1 MILKILLK
9 NKIFRSK
16 LSKKVRNFFNIKP
29 SFDLVDYTSKNISVS
44 DAFIWRTDNGFKTIF
59 KFTNIIK
66 HFYGEEE
73 QNLRIIFFDS
83 NNNLIKE
90 KYINGIETGELL
102 IDQNFLNNIKG
113 YGVFYVFHNSNSYLN
128 GIIRNSCYTGYSLND
143 SLPSFVHGNT
153 IAAEQN
159 LNNLKINYG
168 LGGISF
174 YKKNIYTVQNY
185 FNFDKT
191 EIMLVNPTDKGINI
205 SINGKNVFL
214 NRGYSR
220 SFDTSKE
227 KLIKIKSNCYL
238 LRPIVFTYNNSF
250 FDVYHG

>member
-1 MILKILLK
+1 MTLKILLK

-16 LSKKVRNFFNIKP
+16 ISKKVRNFFNIKP
-29 SFDLVDYTSKNISVS
+29 SFDLVDYTSENISVS

-83 NNNLIKE
+83 NNNFIKE
-90 KYINGIETGELL
+90 KYINGIETSELL
-102 IDQNFLNNIKG
+102 IDQNLLNNIKG
-113 YGVFYVFHNSNSYLN
+113 YGVFYVFHNSNTYLN

-159 LNNLKINYG
+159 LSNLKINYG

-174 YKKNIYTVQNY
+174 YKKIYIRY
-185 FNFDKT
+185 KT
-191 EIMLVNPTDKGINI
+191 I
-205 SINGKNVFL
+205 SIL
-214 NRGYSR
+214 
-220 SFDTSKE
+220 T
-227 KLIKIKSNCYL
+227 KLRLC
-238 LRPIVFTYNNSF
+238 
-250 FDVYHG
+250 